1 MYYLFS
7 AHNWPLSELRALWE
21 GGTAWHDLVNALAS
35 YEANQRAERAKAQ
48 PRKAA
53 IKTTKRRK

>member
-35 YEANQRAERAKAQ
+35 YEAHTRAERAKAR
-48 PRKAA
+48 PAKAA
-53 IKTTKRRK
+53 VKTTKRRK